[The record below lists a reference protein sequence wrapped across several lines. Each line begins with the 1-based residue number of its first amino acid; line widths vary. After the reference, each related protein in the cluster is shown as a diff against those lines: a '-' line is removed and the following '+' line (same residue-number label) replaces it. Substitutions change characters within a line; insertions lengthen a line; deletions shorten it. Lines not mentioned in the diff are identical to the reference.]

1 MRGFDS
7 FKNLWLPTK
16 DMEYGWEAAVIK
28 NYLFLLLKQKNPFRE
43 GHGRQHENGFPR
55 QPDFLNKA
63 IKKQV
68 SCRQGGES
76 TDLLLDAVFNF
87 AAKPLFSLKRPLI
100 AWLCGCH
107 TRTFLGSAG
116 SVGPNFKLQITRPV
130 TRGFSSHNY
139 FHFHSSSLNN
149 IRHRREYRRWEFPPG
164 GWRRCLTGTHPSHKL
179 SVKKSKSVK
188 VKMTKA
194 FRFSAW
200 LPLVISFCERFSFS
214 PDGLCVHWNTGW

>member
-1 MRGFDS
+1 M
-7 FKNLWLPTK
+7 
-16 DMEYGWEAAVIK
+16 
-28 NYLFLLLKQKNPFRE
+28 
-43 GHGRQHENGFPR
+43 
-55 QPDFLNKA
+55 
-63 IKKQV
+63 
-68 SCRQGGES
+68 SCHQGGES

-87 AAKPLFSLKRPLI
+87 AAKPLFPLKRPLI

-107 TRTFLGSAG
+107 TRPFLGSAG

-139 FHFHSSSLNN
+139 FHLHSSSLNN

-214 PDGLCVHWNTGW
+214 PDGVCVHWNIGARMNCDESQLLQLPHTLNNFLKYC